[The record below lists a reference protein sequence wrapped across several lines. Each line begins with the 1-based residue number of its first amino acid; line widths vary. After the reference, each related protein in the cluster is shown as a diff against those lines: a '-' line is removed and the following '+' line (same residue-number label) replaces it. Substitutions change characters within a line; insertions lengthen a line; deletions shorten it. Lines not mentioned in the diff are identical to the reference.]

1 MLSLN
6 LNDVEV
12 KKVIANKVKRVI
24 YFAIICA
31 VVLSVINIT
40 TYAEGKTSSHKLAEK
55 IAALGVFNIVDFQ
68 FENQKV
74 TRRDMAK
81 ITVEYLNI
89 QASDAMKTPFIDVAV
104 GSDGSNEIAEL
115 YARGL
120 IEGSASMIF
129 SPERYVTVDEELAF
143 LINASG

>member
-1 MLSLN
+1 MVIVSQKMLSLN

-81 ITVEYLNI
+81 ITVDI
-89 QASDAMKTPFIDVAV
+89 
-104 GSDGSNEIAEL
+104 
-115 YARGL
+115 
-120 IEGSASMIF
+120 
-129 SPERYVTVDEELAF
+129 
-143 LINASG
+143 